1 MCGLA
6 HYIEEG
12 GIPTVIISLVK
23 KHTEVMKPPRA
34 LHVPFELGRPFGDAN
49 KPNFQRKVLLTALKL
64 LERNDGP
71 VLETFNENV
80 PVSSDEINAQEG
92 WSCPVNLPNPEINAD
107 NTDKYTLAIMNE
119 ISLLQPWYDHSLKE
133 MDGRKLDGLTSLSKD
148 EIIKFLVDWIN
159 DQDIKSRIEGESII
173 RALKLAADDLRHF
186 YYQAA
191 MAKPGIKSDLEMGDW
206 FYGQTTAGL
215 LFIEIRKIMMGSDDE
230 ITRMAGRTNYVPNA
244 MLKHTQNN

>member
-6 HYIEEG
+6 HYIEDG

-34 LHVPFELGRPFGDAN
+34 LHVPFELGRPFGGAN
-49 KPNFQRKVLLTALKL
+49 KPEFQRKVLLTALKL
-64 LERNDGP
+64 LERTDGP
-71 VLETFNENV
+71 ILENFNENV
-80 PVSSDEINAQEG
+80 PISPDEIDAQEG
-92 WSCPVNLPNPEINAD
+92 WSCPVNLPNPVSTD
-107 NTDKYTLAIMNE
+107 NFTSGIMNE

-133 MDGRKLDGLTSLSKD
+133 MKGRKLDGLTSLNKD
-148 EIIKFLVDWIN
+148 QIVKFLVDWTN
-159 DQDIKSRIEGESII
+159 DHNIKSRIEGESII

-191 MAKPGIKSDLEMGDW
+191 MGKPGIRSDLEMGDW

-215 LFIEIRKIMMGSDDE
+215 LFIEIRKIMMESDDE
-230 ITRMAGRTNYVPNA
+230 ITKMAGRTNYVPNA
-244 MLKHTQNN
+244 MLKHIENK